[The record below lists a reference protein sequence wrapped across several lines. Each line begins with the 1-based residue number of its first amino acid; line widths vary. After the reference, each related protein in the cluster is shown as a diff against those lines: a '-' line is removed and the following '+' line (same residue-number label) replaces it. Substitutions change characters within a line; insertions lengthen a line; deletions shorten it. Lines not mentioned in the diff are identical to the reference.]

1 MPLDGARAEEQL
13 LPDLWIG
20 ASLARE
26 VSDLFFLR
34 RQVCA
39 AWCGSTLRFLSGSL
53 QLTSGLF
60 GERGSAHRS
69 EIRVRQSQLLAC
81 GCLLVGPAKPS
92 AVAKA
97 RAPGESPCASR
108 SGVRWPPDSSR
119 RSSRRLK

>member
-97 RAPGESPCASR
+97 CA
-108 SGVRWPPDSSR
+108 R
-119 RSSRRLK
+119 RVNRHARLAQEFDGLQIARGGLFAV